1 MEVNIM
7 DIANLVYK
15 LAEQPAEVADKVI
28 AEFEATKGE
37 RSEAIRAIAL
47 CTNASFR
54 LKNQIFAYYIRWFG
68 EK

>member
-37 RSEAIRAIAL
+37 RSEAIRAIAEM
-47 CTNASFR
+47 AA
-54 LKNQIFAYYIRWFG
+54 IIRK
-68 EK
+68 EKPQAL